1 MENHIYRLSEIIGSS
16 PNTIDEAIKNAVD
29 TASGTLR
36 NMSWFEVTEIRGDIR
51 DGKVSHFQVSL
62 KVGFRYERE

>member
-16 PNTIDEAIKNAVD
+16 ENSIDDAITNAVE

>member
-16 PNTIDEAIKNAVD
+16 TNSIDEAIRNAVG

>member
-1 MENHIYRLSEIIGSS
+1 MDNHIYRLTEIIGSS
-16 PNTIDEAIKNAVD
+16 ANTIDEAINNAIE